1 MDDESEELDD
11 ALELEVELEPDELVP
26 DELEPDELE
35 PDELELEADL
45 LELSEERE
53 SVR

>member
-1 MDDESEELDD
+1 MLLDFDDESEELDD
-11 ALELEVELEPDELVP
+11 ALELEVELVP
-26 DELEPDELE
+26 DELEPDELA
-35 PDELELEADL
+35 LEADL

>member
-11 ALELEVELEPDELVP
+11 ALELEVELVP

-35 PDELELEADL
+35 PDELALEADL